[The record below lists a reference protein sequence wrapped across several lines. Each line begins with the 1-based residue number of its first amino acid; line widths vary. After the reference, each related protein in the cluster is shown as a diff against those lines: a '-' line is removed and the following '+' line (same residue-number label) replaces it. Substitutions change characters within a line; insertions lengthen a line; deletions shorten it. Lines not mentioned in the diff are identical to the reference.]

1 MSGSILSTGA
11 SLLAVVVLVLLNG
24 FFVAAEFALVSVR
37 KSRID
42 QLALEGSARARQVQ
56 RAITHLDTYIAA
68 TQLGI
73 TMASLALG
81 FVAEPSIARLLEP
94 LFAGFLPHEG
104 AWFTSHTVAL
114 VISFA
119 IATVLHIVFG
129 ELAPKSIALQRAEA
143 TSLWVT
149 APLDLFL
156 KIFRWPIRA
165 LNGIGNGV
173 VRLIGLEP
181 AGEHGSVHSVEE
193 LELLVHSSREAG
205 FLEEQQER
213 MVAGVFD
220 FGERQASRVMTPR
233 TELDAVP
240 ETIGLPELAKR
251 AAEGRHSRLPVYEGD
266 LDHIVGVVHAKDVLR
281 ALESGVPT
289 AGFDVRGLM
298 RAVPYVPE
306 SLPLDELMAEL
317 RRQGAHL
324 AVVVD
329 EFGGTAGLVTLEDLL
344 EEIVGEVTDEFD
356 ATNQPVEQLPDG
368 SVVLDGLMAI
378 EEVAE
383 RFGLDIEEPFYDTVG
398 GYVFGQLGREPAL
411 GDELALPD
419 DRRLRVVELD
429 GLRVARVLL
438 LPAGRSDRPPSAV
451 ATASPA
457 AASAGA
463 DGREH

>member
-1 MSGSILSTGA
+1 MSGSILSTSA

-56 RAITHLDTYIAA
+56 AALGHLDTYIAA

-81 FVAEPSIARLLEP
+81 FVAEPSIARLLDP
-94 LFAGFLPHEG
+94 LLGRISFLHG
-104 AWFTSHTVAL
+104 DAAVVTSHTVAL
-114 VISFA
+114 VIAFA
-119 IATVLHIVFG
+119 IATTLHIVFG
-129 ELAPKSIALQRAEA
+129 ELAPKSIALQRSEA
-143 TSLWVT
+143 TALWVT
-149 APLDLFL
+149 APLDIFL
-156 KIFRWPIRA
+156 RIFRPFIAA

-181 AGEHGSVHSVEE
+181 AGEHASVHSVEE

-220 FGERQASRVMTPR
+220 FGERHAGRVMTPR

-240 ETIGLPELAKR
+240 TTIGLAELVTR
-251 AAEGRHSRLPVYEGD
+251 AADARHSRLPVYEND
-266 LDHIVGVVHAKDVLR
+266 LDHIRGVVHAKDVLR
-281 ALESGVPT
+281 ALESGLS
-289 AGFDVRGLM
+289 AEDFDVRTLM
-298 RAVPYVPE
+298 REVPYVPE

-317 RRQGAHL
+317 RRKGAHL

-356 ATNQPVEQLPDG
+356 TTREAIEQLPDG
-368 SVVLDGLMAI
+368 SVALDGLIAI

-383 RFGLDIEEPFYDTVG
+383 RFGLDIEEPFYETLG
-398 GYVFGQLGREPAL
+398 GYIFGQLGREAVV
-411 GDELALPD
+411 GDELALVD
-419 DRRLRVVELD
+419 GRRLRVTELD

-438 LPAGRSDRPPSAV
+438 LPPGASDAPPTTV
-451 ATASPA
+451 VT
-457 AASAGA
+457 AGA
-463 DGREH
+463 RPVAADDHE